1 MQIKGT
7 QEKFGYSNTST
18 TKKSWGKE
26 KNKSRDKADK
36 RNSMSRIEDEI
47 APQEIPVKK
56 LKIKHD
62 SVISIKLL

>member
-1 MQIKGT
+1 MVIVT
-7 QEKFGYSNTST
+7 QAKQRKFGE
-18 TKKSWGKE
+18 KE
-26 KNKSRDKADK
+26 KNKSRDKGDK
-36 RNSMSRIEDEI
+36 RNRMSRIEDEI